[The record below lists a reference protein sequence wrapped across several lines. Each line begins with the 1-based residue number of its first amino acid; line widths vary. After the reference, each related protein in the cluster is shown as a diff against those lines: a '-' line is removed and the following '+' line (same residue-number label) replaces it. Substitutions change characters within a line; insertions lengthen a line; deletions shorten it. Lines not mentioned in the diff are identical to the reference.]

1 MIPGPVVASFVALFV
16 GRVGSRYGERAL
28 AVPGS
33 LILGLGIVLYV
44 WRTDA
49 TANYWSEW
57 FVGAALTGVGV
68 MLVFPMLSS
77 AAVRDV
83 EPHALS
89 VATAAIRGAIQFG
102 QAAGVAIVAAVLGS
116 NPITVSVFHRAWL
129 VLVACCLGSALV
141 CLGLQPQVHGRPA
154 SSARPRLAKAT
165 YTSS

>member
-1 MIPGPVVASFVALFV
+1 
-16 GRVGSRYGERAL
+16 
-28 AVPGS
+28 
-33 LILGLGIVLYV
+33 V

-77 AAVRDV
+77 AGVHDV
-83 EPHALS
+83 ESHALS

-102 QAAGVAIVAAVLGS
+102 QAAGVAIVAAVLGA

-129 VLVACCLGSALV
+129 VLVACCLGSAVV
-141 CLGLQPQVHGRPA
+141 CLGLQPEVHAPPLASTRPKV
-154 SSARPRLAKAT
+154 AKAT